1 MSHTR
6 NYNSN
11 NKTLKSGDLDEL
23 VDDSIAEL
31 LATDKES
38 KLMFKK
44 VIHENIS
51 SIDVHENET
60 IHAVELEDDENDLFV
75 SDMNQAAYDE
85 EQIESEDVILDVD
98 SVIDEMNDLAVADS
112 FEEEAVDE
120 EFVKKQMIDKLNT
133 LSKLGGIDTWSIAST
148 NQSDIN
154 FVFVNF
160 LIFELN
166 LILL

>member
-1 MSHTR
+1 LSHTR
-6 NYNSN
+6 NYNTN
-11 NKTLKSGDLDEL
+11 NKTLKSCDLDEL

-44 VIHENIS
+44 VINENIS

-75 SDMNQAAYDE
+75 SDLNQAAYDE
-85 EQIESEDVILDVD
+85 EQIESEYVILDVD
-98 SVIDEMNDLAVADS
+98 SVIDEMNDLAAADS

-120 EFVKKQMIDKLNT
+120 EFVKKQMIYD
-133 LSKLGGIDTWSIAST
+133 
-148 NQSDIN
+148 
-154 FVFVNF
+154 
-160 LIFELN
+160 
-166 LILL
+166 